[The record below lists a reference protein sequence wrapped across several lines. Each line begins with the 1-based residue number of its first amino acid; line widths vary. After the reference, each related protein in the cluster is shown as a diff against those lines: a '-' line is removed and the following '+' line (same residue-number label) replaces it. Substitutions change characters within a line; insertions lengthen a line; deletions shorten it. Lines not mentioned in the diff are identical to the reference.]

1 MEHYPFVL
9 RHTSSSYLSL
19 QLLSPFLRLSGSLR
33 AVTQMLHSDT
43 SHTCCLTF
51 EECGGFFLIS
61 TSNCWKMSM
70 RALTVSHLLACS
82 RFSPTRGRTQSPL
95 RWIALPLPSLS
106 SLPVLLLTS
115 WLASFSLPS
124 LPVFF
129 FFVKKE
135 MTPVEWPE
143 PNVPLKAE
151 ELWEN
156 IEIYGEKDVWRLED
170 YLMVIIAPFCCIS
183 ALL

>member
-1 MEHYPFVL
+1 
-9 RHTSSSYLSL
+9 
-19 QLLSPFLRLSGSLR
+19 
-33 AVTQMLHSDT
+33 
-43 SHTCCLTF
+43 
-51 EECGGFFLIS
+51 
-61 TSNCWKMSM
+61 M
-70 RALTVSHLLACS
+70 RALAVSHLLTCS
-82 RFSPTRGRTQSPL
+82 RFSPTRGRAQSPL

-129 FFVKKE
+129 FFVKKA
-135 MTPVEWPE
+135 MTPGETPE
-143 PNVPLKAE
+143 QNVPLKAE

-156 IEIYGEKDVWRLED
+156 TEWRLED

-183 ALL
+183 TLL